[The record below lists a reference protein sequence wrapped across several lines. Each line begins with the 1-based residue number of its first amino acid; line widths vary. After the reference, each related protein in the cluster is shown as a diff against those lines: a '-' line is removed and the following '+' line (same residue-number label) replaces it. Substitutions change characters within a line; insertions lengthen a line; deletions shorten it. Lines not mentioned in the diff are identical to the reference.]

1 MNFGL
6 LMNFFGGGGGDG
18 GGGGSPWTMFLL
30 LGAFG
35 AVMYFTTIR
44 PQKKRQKDEQAM
56 RDELQIGDE
65 ITTLGGILGRIVT
78 VKEDSLIIE
87 TGADRTKLRIL
98 RTAIHTNN
106 TQQEKVEA
114 EREAVRKAQE
124 DERNAQIEEAGKSRK
139 KSRKNRDEE

>member
-1 MNFGL
+1 MNLTL
-6 LMNFFGGGGGDG
+6 LNLFGGGE
-18 GGGGSPWTMFLL
+18 GGGSPWTMFLL
-30 LGAFG
+30 LGGFG
-35 AVMYFTTIR
+35 ALMYFTTIR
-44 PQKKRQKDEQAM
+44 PQKKRQKEEQNM
-56 RDELQIGDE
+56 RESLEIGDE

-114 EREAVRKAQE
+114 EREAARKAQE
-124 DERNAQIEEAGKSRK
+124 EERNAQIDEMGKKRK
-139 KSRKNRDEE
+139 KSKKNKHDME

>member
-1 MNFGL
+1 MDFGL
-6 LMNFFGGGGGDG
+6 LMGMFGGGGGG
-18 GGGGSPWTMFLL
+18 EGGGGSPWTMFLL
-30 LGAFG
+30 LGGFG

-44 PQKKRQKDEQAM
+44 PQKKRQKEEQAM

-98 RTAIHTNN
+98 RTAIGVNN
-106 TQQEKVEA
+106 TAQEKIEA
-114 EREAVRKAQE
+114 EREAARAAQQE
-124 DERNAQIEEAGKSRK
+124 ERDAKIAQSGKNRK
-139 KSRKNRDEE
+139 KSKKNNDE